1 MKIVRTASIWLVA
14 ATTAWT
20 GAAMAQLPPSPPP
33 TGAIPRAPENPS
45 AQDIAKAKAVFD
57 AGGRAFD
64 QGDYGTAIQAFE
76 QAYALSGRP
85 SVLFSLAQ
93 AYRRRYIEERTV
105 ADKEAVIEL
114 YRAYLAE
121 VKTGGR
127 RADAIKGLESLETS
141 PAPANP
147 STPVSPTNPTV
158 PVAPAVKKTQLA
170 IDSPTPGALIS
181 IDGGPAAPPQVRA
194 EVPPGRHTVKVTA
207 PGYIEKEFTTQAVEG
222 QITPETYE
230 LSEQPA
236 RLQIEMPSGG
246 TVYVDGRDLGG
257 SRVVTLASG
266 VHFVSVIQTGHHS
279 DARTVQLGPGE
290 GETMTFSLSTTTQR
304 DASIGLMIGGGVT
317 VTAGVILLGLAFFR
331 QNAAQEILKTREAG
345 SITESERQD
354 YAQAV
359 MDRDQLR
366 AAGVV
371 TGGAGALSVLIGA
384 ALFLFDNPPLK
395 TPPVDGLDQKKK
407 KDNRPGPSQPSDMEP
422 LAFVP
427 WFNPSLPGGGL
438 EVGATWTSSF

>member
-1 MKIVRTASIWLVA
+1 MR
-14 ATTAWT
+14 T
-20 GAAMAQLPPSPPP
+20 GAAMIGMFIAAGVFCGVAQAQSPPP
-33 TGAIPRAPENPS
+33 PTSVVIPRAPENPS
-45 AQDIAKAKAVFD
+45 AQDVAKAKAVFD

-76 QAYALSGRP
+76 QAYALSGRA

-93 AYRRRYIEERTV
+93 AYRKRFIDERAP
-105 ADKEAVIEL
+105 ADKEAAIEL

-127 RADAIKGLESLETS
+127 RSDAIKGLESLETS
-141 PAPANP
+141 APATNP
-147 STPVSPTNPTV
+147 NTPVSPTSPT
-158 PVAPAVKKTQLA
+158 APAARKTQLA

-181 IDGGPAAPPQVRA
+181 IDGGTAAPPQVRA
-194 EVPPGRHTVKVTA
+194 EVSPGRHTVKITA

-257 SRVVTLASG
+257 SRVLTLASG
-266 VHFVSVIQTGHHS
+266 IHFVSVIKTGHHS
-279 DARTVQLGPGE
+279 EAQTVALGPGQSK
-290 GETMTFSLSTTTQR
+290 TMTFRLETTTQR

-317 VTAGVILLGLAFFR
+317 VTAGVILLGLAFLR
-331 QNAAQEILKTREAG
+331 QNAAQDILTLREVG
-345 SITESERQD
+345 SITESERLD
-354 YAQAV
+354 YEQAV
-359 MDRDQLR
+359 TDRDQLR

-384 ALFLFDNPPLK
+384 ALYLFDNPPLK
-395 TPPVDGLDQKKK
+395 TPPVDGLEQRKQ
-407 KDNRPGPSQPSDMEP
+407 DNRPGPSQPSDMEP

-438 EVGATWTSSF
+438 EVGASWSGSF